1 MLNRKKLLT
10 LSIFLLIALFFS
22 VFSSAVLAL
31 EDSNKV
37 KQEVFRL
44 HIKANSDS
52 AEDQALKLKVR
63 DRILQET
70 NTLFANVKSSA
81 EAMALAKENI
91 ALLTDIARDEIAKNG
106 YTYIAT
112 AHIGIAYFPTKE
124 YEGAILLPAGDYN
137 ALNIF
142 IGSGLG
148 KNWWCMLYPSICVSS
163 SIKKTKMSD
172 VLNGNALELTKP
184 AKTEKAK
191 LRFKTVEVINN
202 LFSKFKKH

>member
-10 LSIFLLIALFFS
+10 LSVFLTLALFFS
-22 VFSSAVLAL
+22 IFTSVALAL

-52 AEDQALKLKVR
+52 SEDQALKLKVR
-63 DRILQET
+63 DRILAET
-70 NTLFANVKSSA
+70 SAVFANAKSSD
-81 EAMALAKENI
+81 EAMARARDNI
-91 ALLTDIARDEIAKNG
+91 TRLTDIARDEIIKNG
-106 YTYIAT
+106 YSYHAT
-112 AHIGIAYFPTKE
+112 AFVGIAYFPTKE
-124 YEGAILLPAGDYN
+124 YEGNILLPAGDYN

-142 IGSGLG
+142 IGEGKG

-191 LRFKTVEVINN
+191 LRFKTVEVIND
-202 LFSKFKKH
+202 LFHKLKKH

>member
-1 MLNRKKLLT
+1 MFNRKKLLT
-10 LSIFLLIALFFS
+10 LSVFLLIAIFFS
-22 VFSSAVLAL
+22 VFTSAALAL

-37 KQEVFRL
+37 KEEVFRL

-52 AEDQALKLKVR
+52 GEDQALKLKVR
-63 DRILQET
+63 DRILAET
-70 NTLFANVKSSA
+70 NVIFANAKSSK
-81 EAMALAKENI
+81 EAMTLAKENI
-91 ALLTDIARDEIAKNG
+91 ALLTDIARDEILKNG
-106 YTYIAT
+106 YSYNVSAIVGAS
-112 AHIGIAYFPTKE
+112 YFPTKE
-124 YEGAILLPAGDYN
+124 YEGNIFLPAGDYN

-142 IGSGLG
+142 IGEGKG

-172 VLNGNALELTKP
+172 VLKGNALELTKP

-202 LFSKFKKH
+202 LFSKIKKH